1 MESSHK
7 LPPNFAPTLVVKC
20 QPGSWLH
27 QLERFV
33 KKYAEIS
40 QLLQVNRRMLRRVT
54 PVMCN
59 SETNMN
65 LHKVDSTVLQKLVL

>member
-1 MESSHK
+1 MENSHK
-7 LPPNFAPTLVVKC
+7 LPPNFAPALVIQS

-40 QLLQVNRRMLRRVT
+40 QLLQVNGRLLRQVA
-54 PVMCN
+54 PMICN
-59 SETNMN
+59 SEINMN
-65 LHKVDSTVLQKLVL
+65 LHKVDYTRLQKLVL